1 MKFYLFKFRKVIFN
15 WKWRWILP
23 IFTIILL
30 VSGSF
35 IHNLEPETFPTVLD
49 GVYWTMTTIST
60 VGYGDFSPKTD
71 FGKVYAM
78 LMMIFGYVSFALLV
92 TKLVDTVGSY
102 NIKKREGRLTFMGK
116 NHIVVI
122 YYSKKS
128 RRFIQNI
135 LEQDEHV
142 EIVLVDML
150 SETPMEHPRLHY
162 VQGLASKKETLEKAN
177 LKNAKTLVIF
187 ANPALYDD
195 TEAADGKTLLISSM
209 IERNFK
215 HIHSLVEIVDKK
227 NVEVFEHAKIDE
239 YIFGDDLVSELG
251 VLAALN
257 PGKVKNILEEIK
269 SEIVTK

>member
-1 MKFYLFKFRKVIFN
+1 MKFYLYRFRKVVFN
-15 WKWRWILP
+15 WKWKWILP
-23 IFTIILL
+23 VFTTILL
-30 VSGSF
+30 ASGMF

-78 LMMIFGYVSFALLV
+78 VMMVFGYVTFALLV

-102 NIKKREGRLTFMGK
+102 NIKKREGRLTYMGK

-135 LEQDEHV
+135 LEQDDKI
-142 EIVLVDML
+142 EIVLVDVL

-177 LKNAKTLVIF
+177 LKDAKTLVIF
-187 ANPALYDD
+187 ANPELYED

-227 NVEVFEHAKIDE
+227 NVQVFEHAKIDE
-239 YIFGDDLVSELG
+239 YIFGEDLVSELG
-251 VLAALN
+251 ALAALN
-257 PGKVKNILEEIK
+257 PGKVNDILTELRDGLVK
-269 SEIVTK
+269 